1 MPSTKLANRILLG
14 SVAFGVSF
22 GLGLLANRNLNQALL
37 AGIITVPAT
46 YIGVAIADKRRA
58 YQERLLRSSLQIQIQ
73 DLEAEEAQLYQSLS
87 AATATRHEVEA
98 SINAL
103 QSERSYLLNRVSELH
118 TQRNELYQELTTVQ
132 KQKQQQEAEFY
143 TLQNQIQQFEQQ
155 QTELSQSLAN
165 KISQIQQA
173 ELRFN
178 RLQVELDQL
187 QNQINQKQN
196 QQEQVNKTLI
206 ALEHR
211 KQELGGETYDL
222 ETNIKV
228 LEQRQEQLNQTLLP
242 LQVRK
247 QQVQTT
253 LTSEQE
259 RLKQLKNQVSTQ
271 QKQREQLNQDLASLE
286 RQKQQL
292 EDEYHRLQNQ
302 IEALE
307 NQANLPPTLFP
318 DLQNKIRM
326 GFPEEWL
333 EWLDFTQ
340 QLSNEQQQALKA
352 ILERDETALK
362 TIADDQATMPQV
374 LVDSINHQVMDRM
387 GDDLLVNGE
396 VAGIPEINQ
405 VYAPVFTES
414 ATIYFKDLL
423 DYLRT
428 KKMPMG
434 SEEVA
439 LRLTQAELIGD
450 SKIWRCDRTL
460 NYSAHSL
467 LISPDGKTLISG
479 GKDGEIKLWKLR
491 SGELLNTLVGHASS
505 VNCVAIASDNKILA
519 SGSSDCTIKLWN
531 LETGELLHTLS
542 GHANSVK
549 SLALSPDGN
558 LLASSSYDN
567 SIKLWNIKTR
577 QLIRALQGVSSLASS
592 LTFSPSRD
600 RIILTAGLAEGRIL
614 QWNLDKDSWPSTVLW
629 NTQKVESLV
638 ISSDCKILIV
648 GDALGSIRI
657 VKLDMGVDISCFP
670 SEQGSVLSVAISPD
684 GKTFLSAGDDIRL
697 WDLESRKLLV
707 RFVEHSDKACMV
719 AFSPKGNAFV
729 SSSQDGTIKIWQY
742 SSEG

>member
-58 YQERLLRSSLQIQIQ
+58 YQERLLKNSLHIQIQ
-73 DLEAEEAQLYQSLS
+73 ELEAEEVQLYQSLS

-118 TQRNELYQELTTVQ
+118 SQRNELYQELTVVQ

-143 TLQNQIQQFEQQ
+143 TLQNQIQQFERQ
-155 QTELSQSLAN
+155 QTELSQSMAN

-187 QNQINQKQN
+187 QNQITQKQN
-196 QQEQVNKTLI
+196 QQDQVNKTLI

-259 RLKQLKNQVSTQ
+259 RLKQLKNQISTQ
-271 QKQREQLNQDLASLE
+271 QKQQEQLTQDLASLE
-286 RQKQQL
+286 HQKQQL
-292 EDEYHRLQNQ
+292 EAEYHHLQSQ
-302 IEALE
+302 IKALE
-307 NQANLPPTLFP
+307 NQALNLTPTQFLN
-318 DLQNKIRM
+318 LQNEISI

-333 EWLDFTQ
+333 EWIEFTQ
-340 QLSNEQQQALKA
+340 QLSDEEQKVFKA
-352 ILERDETALK
+352 ILERDEAALK
-362 TIADDQATMPQV
+362 RISDSQTTMPQV
-374 LVDSINHQVMDRM
+374 LIDSINYQAMDRI
-387 GDDLLVNGE
+387 GDALFFNGRPS
-396 VAGIPEINQ
+396 ALPEINKE
-405 VYAPVFTES
+405 YSPIFTEP

-423 DYLRT
+423 DYLRA
-428 KKMPMG
+428 KKTPH
-434 SEEVA
+434 
-439 LRLTQAELIGD
+439 LTEKIPLPLAYSELIVAD
-450 SKIWRCDRTL
+450 PTWRCDRTL
-460 NYSAHSL
+460 SCAANSL
-467 LISPDGKTLISG
+467 IICPDGITLISG
-479 GKDGEIKLWKLR
+479 GKDGTIKLWDLKR
-491 SGELLNTLVGHASS
+491 GVLLNTLTGHTNS
-505 VNCVAIASDNKILA
+505 VDAVAIASDSRFLA
-519 SGSSDCTIKLWN
+519 TGSSDSTIKLWN
-531 LETGELLHTLS
+531 LETGELLHTFS
-542 GHANSVK
+542 GHSNSVK
-549 SLALSPDGN
+549 SLAISPDGN
-558 LLASSSYDN
+558 LLASSSYDK
-567 SIKLWNIKTR
+567 SIKLWDITANK
-577 QLIRALQGVSSLASS
+577 LIRTLQGVSSLASS

-600 RIILTAGLAEGRIL
+600 RRILTAGLVEGRIL

-657 VKLDMGVDISCFP
+657 VKLDMGVDILSFP
-670 SEQGSVLSVAISPD
+670 SEQGSIFSVAISPD
-684 GKTFLSAGDDIRL
+684 GKTFLSAGEDIRL
-697 WDLESRKLLV
+697 WDLESRKLLQT
-707 RFVEHSDKACMV
+707 FSEHSEKVCSV
-719 AFSPKGNAFV
+719 VFSPNGDAFA
-729 SSSQDGTIKIWQY
+729 SSSNDGTIKIWQY
-742 SSEG
+742 A